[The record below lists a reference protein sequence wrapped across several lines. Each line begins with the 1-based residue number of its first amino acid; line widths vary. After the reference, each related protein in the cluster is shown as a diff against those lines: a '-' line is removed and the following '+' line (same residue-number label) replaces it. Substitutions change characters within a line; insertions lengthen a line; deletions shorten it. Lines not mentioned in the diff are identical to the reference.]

1 MRKSYCFPSNLYV
14 LKQHVGKQRL
24 RGLAEAPPCYF
35 ALAYGHLGG
44 CLALCLL
51 CTLAVLQCSWCWGQW
66 PSTESDLPIYPAVFG
81 CCPSR
86 LMVRAV
92 NLSNQC
98 LSPSPFFSPFKMS
111 LAAKPPSAIV
121 SPGWA
126 HPFQLV
132 CTINSA
138 RAWALGWKSRALHNF
153 IFESLCEKR
162 HFLS

>member
-1 MRKSYCFPSNLYV
+1 MFSSSMLASRGWGDW
-14 LKQHVGKQRL
+14 LKL
-24 RGLAEAPPCYF
+24 LLAISLLPMVIW
-35 ALAYGHLGG
+35 GG
-44 CLALCLL
+44 PALCLL

-66 PSTESDLPIYPAVFG
+66 PSTESNLPIYPAVFG
-81 CCPSR
+81 CCPSC
-86 LMVRAV
+86 LMVRTV
-92 NLSNQC
+92 SLSNQC

-153 IFESLCEKR
+153 IFQLLCEKR